1 MKFTVF
7 YVYLFTIWTTCLK
20 AADRDTIVVAQDGS
34 GEYTSVQR
42 ALDAVIKSESSVL
55 TILIKPGVYK
65 EQLRLKPSEKHVK
78 LIGEDASKTILTYDN
93 FASKTNPETG
103 NNYGTTGS
111 SSFFVEADHVT
122 AENLTFAN
130 SAGPVGQAVAVN
142 ITGNRVAFKNCR
154 FLGFQ
159 DTLYTK
165 GPQDD
170 KSKESLQYYE
180 NCYIEGT
187 VDFIFGAATALFVNC
202 ELHSKGQG
210 GYVTAASTPE
220 HKKYG
225 YVFIDCKLTGKS
237 AEASV
242 ALGRPWRP
250 YAQVAYINCEMG
262 SHIIPQGWN
271 NWGKE
276 ENESTVFYAEY
287 NSKGRG
293 ANQNK
298 RVKWAKM
305 LNEEEAK
312 LYTKEQVLGDWLP
325 FIIPTSI

>member
-7 YVYLFTIWTTCLK
+7 YVCLFTLWATCLK
-20 AADRDTIVVAQDGS
+20 AADRDTIVVAKDGS
-34 GEYTSVQR
+34 GEYTSIQK
-42 ALDAVIKSESSVL
+42 AFDAVTESKSSVL
-55 TILIKPGVYK
+55 IILIKPGVYK
-65 EQLRLKPSEKHVK
+65 ERLRLKPSKKRVELV
-78 LIGEDASKTILTYDN
+78 GEDANKTILTYDN
-93 FASKTNPETG
+93 FASKINPETG
-103 NNYGTTGS
+103 SNYGTTGS
-111 SSFFVEADHVT
+111 SSFFVEADYVT

-202 ELHSKGQG
+202 ELHSKESG

-225 YVFIDCKLTGKS
+225 YLFIDCKLTG
-237 AEASV
+237 ENPPASV

-250 YAQVAYINCEMG
+250 YAQVVYINCEMDA
-262 SHIIPQGWN
+262 HIIPEGWN

-287 NSKGRG
+287 NSKGKG
-293 ANQNK
+293 ANQHK
-298 RVKWAKM
+298 RVKWAKT
-305 LNEEEAK
+305 LSEEEAK
-312 LYTKEQVLGDWLP
+312 LYTKEQVLGDWVP
-325 FIIPTSI
+325 FN

>member
-7 YVYLFTIWTTCLK
+7 YVCLFTLWATCLK

-34 GEYTSVQR
+34 GEYTSIQK
-42 ALDAVIKSESSVL
+42 AFDAVTESKSSVL
-55 TILIKPGVYK
+55 IILIKPGVYK
-65 EQLRLKPSEKHVK
+65 ERLRLKPSKKRVELV
-78 LIGEDASKTILTYDN
+78 GEDANKTILTYDN
-93 FASKTNPETG
+93 FASKINPETG
-103 NNYGTTGS
+103 SNYGTTGS
-111 SSFFVEADHVT
+111 SSFFVEADYVT

-202 ELHSKGQG
+202 ELHSKESG

-220 HKKYG
+220 HKKHG
-225 YVFIDCKLTGKS
+225 YLFIGCKLTGES
-237 AEASV
+237 PPASV

-250 YAQVAYINCEMG
+250 YAQVVYINCEMDA
-262 SHIIPQGWN
+262 HIIPEGWN

-287 NSKGRG
+287 NSKGKG
-293 ANQNK
+293 ANQHK
-298 RVKWAKM
+298 RVKWAKI

-312 LYTKEQVLGDWLP
+312 LYTKEQVLGDWVP
-325 FIIPTSI
+325 FN

>member
-1 MKFTVF
+1 MKFTFF
-7 YVYLFTIWTTCLK
+7 YVCLFSLWATCLK

-34 GEYTSVQR
+34 GEYTSIQK
-42 ALDAVIKSESSVL
+42 AFDAVTESKSTVL

-65 EQLRLKPSEKHVK
+65 ERLRLKPSKRRVELV
-78 LIGEDASKTILTYDN
+78 GEDANKTILTYDN
-93 FASKTNPETG
+93 FASKINPETG
-103 NNYGTTGS
+103 TNYGTTGS

-202 ELHSKGQG
+202 ELHSKESG

-225 YVFIDCKLTGKS
+225 YLFIDCKLTG
-237 AEASV
+237 EGPPASV

-250 YAQVAYINCEMG
+250 YAQVVYIDCEMDA
-262 SHIIPQGWN
+262 HIIPEGWN

-287 NSKGRG
+287 NSKGKG
-293 ANQNK
+293 ANQHK
-298 RVKWAKM
+298 RVKWAKT

-312 LYTKEQVLGDWLP
+312 LYTKEQVLGDWVP
-325 FIIPTSI
+325 FN